1 MHPDPAL
8 NHRHLYLFTHTE
20 LSHMASCSHTSTWV
34 SAVECTPQQ
43 LWLSA
48 HPTML
53 PCSEHSSTSHCE
65 VAEGGDCCQQEK
77 SPSATSL
84 QPQPAPCAPLHCRPS
99 QEAPIELEVFGC
111 GISHFAP
118 RFCCP
123 WVKSRGSKKNH
134 LWAHSS
140 CRPGIGELFLRMS

>member
-84 QPQPAPCAPLHCRPS
+84 QPQPAPCAHLHCRPS
-99 QEAPIELEVFGC
+99 PGGVWLWDFTLCSTVLLPMGEKQRIKKEPPLGTFQLQA
-111 GISHFAP
+111 
-118 RFCCP
+118 
-123 WVKSRGSKKNH
+123 RGWGA
-134 LWAHSS
+134 L
-140 CRPGIGELFLRMS
+140 P